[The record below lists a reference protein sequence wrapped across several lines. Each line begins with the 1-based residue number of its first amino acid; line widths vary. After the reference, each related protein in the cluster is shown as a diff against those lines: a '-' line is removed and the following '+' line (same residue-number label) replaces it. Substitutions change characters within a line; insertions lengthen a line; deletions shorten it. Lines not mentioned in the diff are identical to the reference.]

1 MSFRDTTN
9 SEDPMPNASPLIAAF
24 ALLLPFTALAQPV
37 TDGAANRP
45 DITPAFPEQTE
56 APERVSSFVSD
67 PRLIAGGLE
76 HPWAVAVLPD
86 NAGYLVTERPG
97 RLRHISR
104 DGTVSDVITGV
115 PDVFDTAQGGLL
127 DVALAPDFAESRRI
141 YLSFSKPLGLM
152 RAATAAVRATLS
164 EDHARLTDVVEI
176 FVQTPASRVPI
187 HFGSRVVPAPDGTVW
202 ITTGERGGT
211 PGLRELAQD
220 ASTTYGAVVR
230 VAPNGAPAPENPFLG
245 DANAAPER
253 VTLGQRNIQGA
264 AVSPVTGAL
273 WTVEHGPAGGDEL
286 NLIEPGANYGWPVV
300 SYGINYNGSE
310 VGDGR
315 AAHAPDFIEPVYYWD
330 PVIAPGGMEFYA
342 MPVGDEMFPEW
353 SGDLLIAGLQARAV
367 VRLSLENGR
376 VVAEERLARGVG
388 RVRDV
393 AVDSNGAV
401 LFVTDAPDG
410 GLYTLMRN

>member
-1 MSFRDTTN
+1 MSFPDKTN
-9 SEDPMPNASPLIAAF
+9 REDAMPHPSPLIAAI
-24 ALLLPFTALAQPV
+24 ALLLPLTALAQPV
-37 TDGAANRP
+37 ADGPPNRP

-56 APERVSSFVSD
+56 APERISSFVAD

-86 NAGYLVTERPG
+86 GAGYLVTERPG

-104 DGTVSDVITGV
+104 DGTVSAPIAGV

-127 DVALAPDFAESRRI
+127 DVALAPDFAESRQL
-141 YLSFSKPLGLM
+141 YLSFSQPLGLM

-164 EDHARLTDVVEI
+164 QDHARLTDVVEI
-176 FVQTPASRVPI
+176 FEQTPASRVPI
-187 HFGSRVVPAPDGTVW
+187 HFGSRVVPAADGTVW

-230 VAPNGAPAPENPFLG
+230 VTADGAPAPENPFLG
-245 DANAAPER
+245 DTDAAPER

-264 AVSPVTGAL
+264 ALAPVSGAL

-286 NLIEPGANYGWPVV
+286 NLIEPGANYGWPLVR
-300 SYGINYNGSE
+300 YGINYNGSE
-310 VGDGR
+310 IGDGR
-315 AAHAPDFIEPVYYWD
+315 AAHAPDFVEPVYYWD
-330 PVIAPGGMEFYA
+330 PVIAPGGMVFYA

-353 SGDLLIAGLQARAV
+353 SGDLLIAGLQAQAI
-367 VRLSLENGR
+367 VRLSLEDGR
-376 VVAEERLARGVG
+376 VVAEERLARGIG

-401 LFVTDAPDG
+401 LFVTDASNG

>member
-1 MSFRDTTN
+1 MSFPDKTN
-9 SEDPMPNASPLIAAF
+9 REDAMPYPSPLIAAI
-24 ALLLPFTALAQPV
+24 ALLLPLTALAQPV
-37 TDGAANRP
+37 ADGPPNRP

-56 APERVSSFVSD
+56 APERISSFVAD

-86 NAGYLVTERPG
+86 GAGYLVTERPG

-104 DGTVSDVITGV
+104 DGTVSAPIAGV

-127 DVALAPDFAESRRI
+127 DVALAPDFAESRQL

-164 EDHARLTDVVEI
+164 QDHARLTDVVEI
-176 FVQTPASRVPI
+176 FEQTPASRVPI
-187 HFGSRVVPAPDGTVW
+187 HFGSRVVPAADGTVW

-230 VAPNGAPAPENPFLG
+230 VTADGAPAPENPFLG
-245 DANAAPER
+245 DTDAAPER

-264 AVSPVTGAL
+264 ALAPVSDAL

-286 NLIEPGANYGWPVV
+286 NLIEPGANYGWPLV

-310 VGDGR
+310 IGDGR
-315 AAHAPDFIEPVYYWD
+315 AAHAPDFVEPVYYWD
-330 PVIAPGGMEFYA
+330 PVIAPGGMVFYT

-353 SGDLLIAGLQARAV
+353 SGDLLIAGLQAQAI
-367 VRLSLENGR
+367 VRLSLEDGR
-376 VVAEERLARGVG
+376 VVAEERLARGIG
-388 RVRDV
+388 RVRHV

-401 LFVTDAPDG
+401 LFVTDAPNG